1 MLQQIVF
8 LSQLIWQQ
16 FWGLDRELHFFVKFL
31 YEILLFSDFLLS
43 TPPFYIPSLHT
54 QHCQL
59 TSPPLTLPL
68 YTLTLNFFSTSS
80 LHPLSTSTLYILS
93 IVNCSILSWY
103 CHGLPTGQ
111 KTTHPVWLPPFDTSS
126 LPPLYTPFLH
136 PLSTY
141 YPIWLNPLFTLPLP
155 YISSSPNC
163 HSLSTLPLYSSS
175 LPSLHPLFLL
185 TSQKTTPHMTTPL
198 LHSFWASH
206 QSKAILFIAVM
217 EFIENVFN

>member
-1 MLQQIVF
+1 MSNFIFTSSLHPLSISPHYILNIVNWTAP
-8 LSQLIWQQ
+8 LWHSL
-16 FWGLDRELHFFVKFL
+16 LHINSKLFL
-31 YEILLFSDFLLS
+31 YLLS

-54 QHCQL
+54 QHCR
-59 TSPPLTLPL
+59 
-68 YTLTLNFFSTSS
+68 
-80 LHPLSTSTLYILS
+80 
-93 IVNCSILSWY
+93 ILSWY
-103 CHGLPTGQ
+103 SSIAAGLPTGQ

-185 TSQKTTPHMTTPL
+185 TGHKTTPHVTTPL

-206 QSKAILFIAVM
+206 
-217 EFIENVFN
+217 